1 MVQGVGFRYRTAM
14 KAYELSLTGTVKNN
28 DDGSVGVVAE
38 GTTDA
43 VDQFVDWLNS
53 PRAPGRVAK
62 VEQSTSPASGEF
74 TDFDIIA

>member
-38 GTTDA
+38 GSA
-43 VDQFVDWLNS
+43 EAIDQLLAWLTS
-53 PRAPGRVAK
+53 SRAPGRVAK

-74 TDFDIIA
+74 KDFDIIA